1 MKSVNTIDIP
11 NSPGV
16 YKFLNQNKNIIYVG
30 KSKNLKKRVK
40 SYFRKRLDNNK
51 IIKMVKETEKIE
63 FDITYSEH
71 DALLLENNLIKE
83 NKPKYNVLLRDDKT
97 FPYIA
102 ITKEPF
108 PRIYTTRKINLEKE
122 EVFGPYTNVKSMRNI
137 LKLIKSL
144 YKIRNCNLKLSEKN
158 IEEKKFKVCLEYHIG
173 NCKGG
178 CEGYQEEEN
187 YQNDIEEIKS
197 IIKGKNLELLKSL
210 NKRMKSLSKNLEFEK
225 AQNIK
230 DRIFELESFT
240 AKSIIVNHKL
250 NDIDVFGIVDDE
262 KYYYINYM
270 KINGGI
276 IIGSETFKTKKTI
289 ENKFTE
295 LRQIIFN
302 TKKRYNSISNQIIS
316 NISLYKIIPDGVKC
330 HVPKYGDKNKL
341 IEMSIKNVLFYKK
354 NLYNEKKERKTKKL
368 SILIDLKNKLKL
380 KNIPFQIDC
389 FDISNTQG
397 KNTVASLVTFKDGY
411 PYKKKYRKFKIRC
424 VNESPD
430 DYASIR
436 EVIIRHYSKILSNNL
451 KLPDLIIIDGG
462 KGQLS
467 SACKELK
474 KLKLYNKINII
485 SIAKKLEEIYFPN
498 DSIPI
503 LLNKK
508 SAHLKLI
515 QQIRNEAHRFAISY
529 HKDLRSKTF
538 LDSKIESI
546 KGIGEKTRTKLLNH
560 FGSLNNLQK
569 SKEKDIIKLI
579 GNKKAENIINFF
591 KRK

>member
-1 MKSVNTIDIP
+1 MKIVNTIDIP

-389 FDISNTQG
+389 VDISNTQG

-411 PYKKKYRKFKIRC
+411 PHKKKYRKFKIRC
-424 VNESPD
+424 INESPD

-451 KLPDLIIIDGG
+451 NLPDLIIVDGG

-485 SIAKKLEEIYFPN
+485 GIAKKLEEIYFPN

-591 KRK
+591 KK

>member
-63 FDITYSEH
+63 FDITCSEH

-102 ITKEPF
+102 ITKERF

-144 YKIRNCNLKLSEKN
+144 YKIRNCNLKLTEKN
-158 IEEKKFKVCLEYHIG
+158 IEQKKFKVCLEYHIG

-178 CEGYQEEEN
+178 CEGYQKEEN

-240 AKSIIVNHKL
+240 SKSIIVNHKL

-316 NISLYKIIPDGVKC
+316 NIPLYKIIPDGVKC

-397 KNTVASLVTFKDGY
+397 KNTAASLVTFKDGY
-411 PYKKKYRKFKIRC
+411 PHKKKYRKFKIRC
-424 VNESPD
+424 INESPD

-451 KLPDLIIIDGG
+451 NLPDLIIIDGG

-485 SIAKKLEEIYFPN
+485 GIAKKLEEIYFPN

-546 KGIGEKTRTKLLNH
+546 KGIGEKTRIKLLNH

-591 KRK
+591 KR

>member
-436 EVIIRHYSKILSNNL
+436 EVIIRHYSKTLSNDLN
-451 KLPDLIIIDGG
+451 LPDLIIIDGG

-485 SIAKKLEEIYFPN
+485 GIAKKLEEIYFPN

-546 KGIGEKTRTKLLNH
+546 KGIGEKTRIKLLNH

-591 KRK
+591 KK

>member
-144 YKIRNCNLKLSEKN
+144 YKIRNCNLKLTEKN
-158 IEEKKFKVCLEYHIG
+158 IEQKKFKVCLEYHIG

-389 FDISNTQG
+389 VDISNTQG

-411 PYKKKYRKFKIRC
+411 PHKKKYRKFKIRC
-424 VNESPD
+424 INESPD

-451 KLPDLIIIDGG
+451 NLPDLIIVDGG

-485 SIAKKLEEIYFPN
+485 GIAKKLEEIYFPN

-591 KRK
+591 KK

>member
-144 YKIRNCNLKLSEKN
+144 YKIRNCNLKLTEKN
-158 IEEKKFKVCLEYHIG
+158 IEQKKFKVCLEYHIG

-197 IIKGKNLELLKSL
+197 IIKGKNLESLKSL
-210 NKRMKSLSKNLEFEK
+210 NKKMKSLSKNLEFEK

-240 AKSIIVNHKL
+240 SKSIIVNHKL
-250 NDIDVFGIVDDE
+250 NDIDVFGILVDE

-316 NISLYKIIPDGVKC
+316 NIPLYKIIPDGVKC

-397 KNTVASLVTFKDGY
+397 KNTAASLVTFKDGY
-411 PYKKKYRKFKIRC
+411 PHKKKYRKFKIRC
-424 VNESPD
+424 INESPD

-451 KLPDLIIIDGG
+451 ILPDLIIIDGG

-485 SIAKKLEEIYFPN
+485 GIAKKLEEIYFPN

-508 SAHLKLI
+508 SNHLKLI

-546 KGIGEKTRTKLLNH
+546 KGIGEKTRIKLIKH

-569 SKEKDIIKLI
+569 SKEKDIIQLI

-591 KRK
+591 KR

>member
-411 PYKKKYRKFKIRC
+411 PHKKKYRKFKIRC
-424 VNESPD
+424 INESPD

-451 KLPDLIIIDGG
+451 DLPDLIIVDGG

-485 SIAKKLEEIYFPN
+485 GIAKKLEEIYFPN

-591 KRK
+591 KK

>member
-1 MKSVNTIDIP
+1 MKNVTTIDIP

-63 FDITYSEH
+63 FDITNSEH

-158 IEEKKFKVCLEYHIG
+158 FEEKKFKVCLEYHIG

-240 AKSIIVNHKL
+240 SKSIIVNHKL
-250 NDIDVFGIVDDE
+250 NDIDVFGILVDE

-397 KNTVASLVTFKDGY
+397 KNTAASLVTFKDGY
-411 PYKKKYRKFKIRC
+411 PHKKKYRKFKIRC
-424 VNESPD
+424 INESPD

-451 KLPDLIIIDGG
+451 ILPDLIIIDGG

-485 SIAKKLEEIYFPN
+485 GIAKKLEEIYFPN

-508 SAHLKLI
+508 SNHLKLI

-546 KGIGEKTRTKLLNH
+546 KGIGEKTRIKLIKH

-569 SKEKDIIKLI
+569 SKEKDIIQLI

-591 KRK
+591 KR

>member
-1 MKSVNTIDIP
+1 MKNVTTIDIP

-144 YKIRNCNLKLSEKN
+144 YKIRNCNLKLTEKN
-158 IEEKKFKVCLEYHIG
+158 IEQKKFKVCLEYHIG

-210 NKRMKSLSKNLEFEK
+210 NKKMKSLSKNLEFEK

-316 NISLYKIIPDGVKC
+316 NIPLYKIIPDGVKC

-397 KNTVASLVTFKDGY
+397 KNTAASLVTFKDGY
-411 PYKKKYRKFKIRC
+411 PHKKKYRKFKIRC
-424 VNESPD
+424 INESPD

-451 KLPDLIIIDGG
+451 NLPDLIIIDGG

-485 SIAKKLEEIYFPN
+485 GIAKKLEEIYFPN
-498 DSIPI
+498 DSIQI

-591 KRK
+591 KK

>member
-1 MKSVNTIDIP
+1 MKTINIP
-11 NSPGV
+11 DSPGV

-63 FDITYSEH
+63 FDITNSEH

-210 NKRMKSLSKNLEFEK
+210 NKKMKSLSKNLEFEK

-316 NISLYKIIPDGVKC
+316 NISLYKIIPDDVKC

-529 HKDLRSKTF
+529 HKNLRSKTF

-546 KGIGEKTRTKLLNH
+546 KGIGEKTRIKLLNH

>member
-197 IIKGKNLELLKSL
+197 IIKGKNLKLLKSL

-411 PYKKKYRKFKIRC
+411 PHKKKYRKFKIRC
-424 VNESPD
+424 INESPD

-451 KLPDLIIIDGG
+451 NLPDLIIVDGG

-485 SIAKKLEEIYFPN
+485 GIAKKLEEIYFPN

-591 KRK
+591 KK

>member
-411 PYKKKYRKFKIRC
+411 PHKKKYRKFKIRC
-424 VNESPD
+424 INESPD

-451 KLPDLIIIDGG
+451 NLPDLIIVDGG

-485 SIAKKLEEIYFPN
+485 GIAKKLEEIYFPN

-591 KRK
+591 KK

>member
-102 ITKEPF
+102 ITKKPF

-411 PYKKKYRKFKIRC
+411 PHKKKYRKFKIRC
-424 VNESPD
+424 INESPD
-430 DYASIR
+430 DYASIK

-451 KLPDLIIIDGG
+451 NLPDLIIVDGG

-485 SIAKKLEEIYFPN
+485 GIAKKLEEIYFPN

-508 SAHLKLI
+508 SNHLKLI

-546 KGIGEKTRTKLLNH
+546 KGIGEKTRIKLIKH

-569 SKEKDIIKLI
+569 SKEKDIIQLI

-591 KRK
+591 KR

>member
-389 FDISNTQG
+389 VDISNTQG

-411 PYKKKYRKFKIRC
+411 PHKKKYRKFKIRC
-424 VNESPD
+424 INESPD

-451 KLPDLIIIDGG
+451 NLPDLIIVDGG

-485 SIAKKLEEIYFPN
+485 GIAKKLEEIYFPN

-591 KRK
+591 KK

>member
-411 PYKKKYRKFKIRC
+411 PHKKKYRKFKIRC
-424 VNESPD
+424 INESPD

-451 KLPDLIIIDGG
+451 DLPDLIIVDGG

-485 SIAKKLEEIYFPN
+485 GIAKKLEEIYFPK

-591 KRK
+591 KK

>member
-102 ITKEPF
+102 ITKERF

-144 YKIRNCNLKLSEKN
+144 YKIRNCNLKLTEKN
-158 IEEKKFKVCLEYHIG
+158 IEQKKFKVCLEYHIG

-210 NKRMKSLSKNLEFEK
+210 NKKMKSLSKNLEFEK

-240 AKSIIVNHKL
+240 SKSIIVNHKL
-250 NDIDVFGIVDDE
+250 NDIDVFGILVDE

-289 ENKFTE
+289 ENKLTE

-316 NISLYKIIPDGVKC
+316 NIPLYKIIPDGVKC

-397 KNTVASLVTFKDGY
+397 KNTAASLVTFKDGY
-411 PYKKKYRKFKIRC
+411 PHKKKYRKFKIRC
-424 VNESPD
+424 INESPD

-451 KLPDLIIIDGG
+451 NLPDLIIIDGG

-485 SIAKKLEEIYFPN
+485 GIAKKLEEIYFPN

-546 KGIGEKTRTKLLNH
+546 KGIGEKTRIKRIKH

-569 SKEKDIIKLI
+569 SKEKDIIQLI

-591 KRK
+591 KR

>member
-1 MKSVNTIDIP
+1 VKTINIP
-11 NSPGV
+11 DSPGV

-63 FDITYSEH
+63 FDITNSEH

-144 YKIRNCNLKLSEKN
+144 YKIRNCNLKLTEKN
-158 IEEKKFKVCLEYHIG
+158 IEQKKFKVCLEYHIG

-270 KINGGI
+270 KINCGI

-316 NISLYKIIPDGVKC
+316 NISLYKIIQDGVKC

-529 HKDLRSKTF
+529 HKNLRSKTF

-546 KGIGEKTRTKLLNH
+546 KGIGEKTRIKLLNH